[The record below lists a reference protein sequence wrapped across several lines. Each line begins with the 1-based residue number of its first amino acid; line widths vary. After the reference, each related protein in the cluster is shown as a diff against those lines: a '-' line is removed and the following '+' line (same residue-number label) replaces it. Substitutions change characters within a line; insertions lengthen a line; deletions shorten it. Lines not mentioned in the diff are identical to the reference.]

1 MMPTHDRALDMRQ
14 GHAVDLSAPPTFVG
28 MDAGTTNTRVWLVAG
43 DRVLARAEAPVGA
56 RDTARDGHDRAL
68 RAAVRELIAEVRAHA
83 PSGVPAPACV
93 AAAGMITSAQG
104 LHEVP
109 HVTAPVGVAELAAGA
124 RDAVLPNVA
133 DLPFLFIPGVRTAP
147 DPAPPGVGARDV
159 MRGEETLAIGLVGQ
173 GHLAA
178 ASALLNVGSHW
189 KLIRIDEA
197 GRVAGSVTSLA
208 GETMQAVRTETIL
221 ASALPPG
228 PLAAPDVRLLLDGMD
243 EARASGLA
251 RALFCVRLLDLAGTT
266 TPEGRLSFLIG
277 AFIGADL
284 AGLQGRGH
292 LAPGTAVTI
301 AGDEKTGGAWRL
313 ALEHAG
319 HRVQALTPAEIEA
332 GFLAGLAAIV
342 AARGIQ
348 GRAGTSVL

>member
-1 MMPTHDRALDMRQ
+1 MTDGRPGDPSR
-14 GHAVDLSAPPTFVG
+14 PPTLLCL
-28 MDAGTTNTRVWLVAG
+28 DAGTPNTRAWLVDG
-43 DRVLARAEAPVGA
+43 DRVLARGEAAVGA

-68 RAAVRELIAEVRAHA
+68 RAAVRDVIAEVRAQA
-83 PSGVPAPACV
+83 PPGVPAPSCV

-109 HVTAPVGVAELAAGA
+109 HVTAPAGVAELAAGA

-133 DLPFLFIPGVRTAP
+133 DLPFLFVPGVRTAP
-147 DPAPPGVGARDV
+147 GPARPGVGGSDV

-173 GHLAA
+173 GHLAPGG
-178 ASALLNVGSHW
+178 ALLNVGSHW

-208 GETMQAVRTETIL
+208 GETMQAVRSETIL

-266 TPEGRLSFLIG
+266 TPEGRLSFLVG

-292 LAPGTAVTI
+292 LAPGMAVTI
-301 AGDEKTGGAWRL
+301 AGDEKAGGAWQM
-313 ALEHAG
+313 ALEHTGYRAQG
-319 HRVQALTPAEIEA
+319 LTPAQIEA

-342 AARGIQ
+342 AARGVQ
-348 GRAGTSVL
+348 GKAGASLG

>member
-83 PSGVPAPACV
+83 PSGVTAPACV

-173 GHLAA
+173 GRLAP

-221 ASALPPG
+221 ASALPSG
-228 PLAAPDVRLLLDGMD
+228 PLAAPDVRLLLEGMD

>member
-1 MMPTHDRALDMRQ
+1 MAQ
-14 GHAVDLSAPPTFVG
+14 GNVDDLSDTPTLVG
-28 MDAGTTNTRVWLVAG
+28 IDAGTTNTRAWLVAG
-43 DRVLARAEAPVGA
+43 GRVLARREAAVGA

-68 RAAVRELIAEVRAHA
+68 RMTVRDLIAEVRAQA
-83 PSGVPAPACV
+83 PSGVPAPVCV

-109 HVTAPVGVAELAAGA
+109 HVTAPAGVAELAAGA
-124 RDAVLPNVA
+124 QDAVLSNVA

-147 DPAPPGVGARDV
+147 GPTRAGVGASDV
-159 MRGEETLAIGLVGQ
+159 MRGEETLAIGLLGQ
-173 GHLAA
+173 GQLAPG
-178 ASALLNVGSHW
+178 SALLNVGSHW
-189 KLIRIDEA
+189 KLIRLDEA

-208 GETMQAVRTETIL
+208 GETMQAVRAETIL

-251 RALFCVRLLDLAGTT
+251 RALFCVRLLDLAGAT
-266 TPEGRLSFLIG
+266 TPEGRLSFLVG

-284 AGLQGRGH
+284 AGLQARGL
-292 LAPGTAVTI
+292 LAPAVPVAI
-301 AGDEKTGGAWRL
+301 AGDEKTGGAWRI
-313 ALEHAG
+313 ALEQGGYLATS
-319 HRVQALTPAEIEA
+319 LTPAQIEA

-342 AARGIQ
+342 AARG
-348 GRAGTSVL
+348 R